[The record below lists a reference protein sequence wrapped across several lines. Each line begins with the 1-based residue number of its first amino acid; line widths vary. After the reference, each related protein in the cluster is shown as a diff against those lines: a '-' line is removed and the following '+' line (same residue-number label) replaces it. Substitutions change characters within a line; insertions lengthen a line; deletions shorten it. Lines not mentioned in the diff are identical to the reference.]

1 MKKYEGYLLVSD
13 LDGTLLDS
21 NKNISKENIDAI
33 SHFVENGGLFA
44 VATGRT
50 EMNLFPYIKNLNIN
64 CPCILYN
71 GSVIYDIESRKF
83 VKCSFIKNQY
93 IINPLKKVL
102 EKYKNICVQIFTEG
116 KMYIVSGDTYMD
128 PYVISE
134 KQPFEFADIENIKDK
149 PFIKIILNGEHDVL
163 KEVNSL
169 IEKEVPKNII
179 EAVFSQSFYLEILPC
194 NVSKGSALIELID
207 ILKIDKKRVIAIGDY
222 CNDIEMIKTAGLG
235 VATKNAHPLLKEAA
249 DVTTVSNDDHALYNL
264 IKNIIPK
271 FEEALAG

>member
-1 MKKYEGYLLVSD
+1 MKKYEDYLLVSD

-21 NKNISKENIDAI
+21 NKSISKENIDAI

-50 EMNLFPYIKNLNIN
+50 EMNLFPYIKNLKIN

-71 GSVIYDIESRKF
+71 GSAIYDVKSRKF
-83 VKCSFIKNQY
+83 VKCNFIKNEH
-93 IINPLKKVL
+93 IINPLKNIL

-128 PYVISE
+128 PYVILE
-134 KQPFEFADIENIKDK
+134 KQPFEFADLEDIKDK
-149 PFIKIILNGEHDVL
+149 PFIKIILNGKHEVL

-169 IEKEVPKNII
+169 IEKEVPKKII
-179 EAVFSQSFYLEILPC
+179 EAVFSQSFYLEILPY
-194 NVSKGSALIELID
+194 NISKGSALIELID

-264 IKNIIPK
+264 IKNVIPK
-271 FEEALAG
+271 FKEALAI